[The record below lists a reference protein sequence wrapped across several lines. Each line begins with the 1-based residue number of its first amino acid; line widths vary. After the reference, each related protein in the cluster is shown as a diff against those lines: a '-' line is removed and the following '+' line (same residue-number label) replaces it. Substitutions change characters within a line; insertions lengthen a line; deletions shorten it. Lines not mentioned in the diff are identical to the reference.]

1 MLRNQRIILFL
12 QITVMLFCL
21 LGLAGSAL
29 AQKKPVR
36 KSAPKAAPKPVVNT
50 MAVKDEAE
58 KVSIQIKD
66 LTRFLYLL
74 GGTTQT
80 IANIDGDPK
89 ATVNAKNISKQ
100 AKQTVLQTI
109 KNVRA
114 GIVQLEG
121 EFHAKPELRPY
132 ISFIQGVSEMAG
144 IAEDQAVG
152 GQLGNA
158 GKTLLEVVNKLTD
171 TLQNLR

>member
-89 ATVNAKNISKQ
+89 
-100 AKQTVLQTI
+100 
-109 KNVRA
+109 
-114 GIVQLEG
+114 
-121 EFHAKPELRPY
+121 PELRPY